1 MSSLMPIQEP
11 VTGQENLVDLSQPIQ
26 ALAQFYHAFNTR
38 DLTLM
43 ETNWDNSDEASMDN
57 PLGGIKRGWPEIR
70 QVYERIFSGRATVW
84 VEFYDYT
91 LHRVGDIFWVVGR
104 ERGQLEVDGRT
115 LDLTIRTSRLF
126 RRSSEHWRQIHHH
139 GSRESP
145 ALLDAYQQ
153 AVK

>member
-1 MSSLMPIQEP
+1 LNQP
-11 VTGQENLVDLSQPIQ
+11 VQ

-43 ETNWDNSDEASMDN
+43 EMNWDNSDEASMDN
-57 PLGGIKRGWPEIR
+57 PLGGITRGWLEIR
-70 QVYERIFSGRATVW
+70 QVYDRIFSSLATVW

-91 LHRVGDIFWVVGR
+91 LHSAGDVFWVFGR
-104 ERGQLEVDGRT
+104 ERGQLKIDGRT
-115 LDLTIRTSRLF
+115 LDLAIRTSRLF
-126 RRSSEHWRQIHHH
+126 RRSSEHWLQIHHQ
-139 GSRESP
+139 GSMESP